1 MQISQFEILLYYI
14 TNVITNQC
22 VYIKKVIMTII
33 NMTIINKKYW
43 LFCQKVHFLILS
55 EDEEMTL
62 RDWILAEL
70 KMVEKDVSFGHGKI
84 DTSHNSIVNNHDKD
98 GADVYVKWISEMLS
112 IYK

>member
-1 MQISQFEILLYYI
+1 MQISQFEILLYYN

-22 VYIKKVIMTII
+22 VYIKKVI
-33 NMTIINKKYW
+33 MTIINKKYW

-62 RDWILAEL
+62 RDRILAEL